1 MNLWI
6 VVEVSSVD
14 SMVCLREHI
23 FIPIFQSLEKP
34 EDDSP
39 IRAEEEVMMPVARV
53 PLWLLV
59 SSRWGQG
66 GPVRNA

>member
-1 MNLWI
+1 M
-6 VVEVSSVD
+6 D
-14 SMVCLREHI
+14 STVCLRENI
-23 FIPIFQSLEKP
+23 FILVFQSLEKP
-34 EDDSP
+34 EGDSP

-66 GPVRNA
+66 DPVRNA